1 MIDSVLKIRWRIWQQ
16 LVEVSLCHQAWWL
29 CRSCDEDG
37 FFVFGTLLSL
47 FWRLC
52 FFIGTCLRYFNLHQE
67 FYGLTI
73 ASVLFLCRV
82 LIHLYLGISDLLEQF
97 SNRET
102 HIKIK
107 LSFVILFLQ
116 SAFVRGHRRAGS
128 DVQFIERTRLD
139 AQKAMNKELQKL
151 IQTGPPGLHE
161 VSLLRGVWCIK
172 GFLVITIPIH
182 FLLRAF
188 CNCKRSKK
196 KVK

>member
-16 LVEVSLCHQAWWL
+16 LVKVSLCHQAWWL

-52 FFIGTCLRYFNLHQE
+52 FFIGTCLRYFNLHQD
-67 FYGLTI
+67 FYGLTT

-97 SNRET
+97 SIRET

-172 GFLVITIPIH
+172 GFLVITNPIH
-182 FLLRAF
+182 FFVESIL
-188 CNCKRSKK
+188 
-196 KVK
+196 

>member
-1 MIDSVLKIRWRIWQQ
+1 MEDLATAGQGIPLSPSMMAMQILWWRWIFCLWY
-16 LVEVSLCHQAWWL
+16 
-29 CRSCDEDG
+29 
-37 FFVFGTLLSL
+37 FSL
-47 FWRLC
+47 FVLTIV
-52 FFIGTCLRYFNLHQE
+52 FFIGTCLRYFNLHQD
-67 FYGLTI
+67 FYGLTT

-97 SNRET
+97 SIRET